1 MEPDVKHKKRK
12 APYKAH
18 HLSIFLVDDDK
29 AYLYPLG
36 FYLQKNTAHKIY
48 CYQTGEECLKNLYH
62 NPDLIILDL
71 NLNSETPY
79 SLTGFD
85 TLKEIKRL
93 QPDVKVV
100 ILSGRDTAKGLIET
114 MNNGAYSYVVKDTE
128 ALSSIKKLIDELN
141 TGQK

>member
-1 MEPDVKHKKRK
+1 METDVKHKKK
-12 APYKAH
+12 ALPH
-18 HLSIFLVDDDK
+18 NEGHLSIFLVDDDT

-36 FYLQKNTAHKIY
+36 FYLQKNTAHKVY

-93 QPDVKVV
+93 RPEIKVV
-100 ILSGRDTAKGLIET
+100 ILSGRDTAKGLVET
-114 MNNGAYSYVVKDTE
+114 MNNGAYSYVVKDIE

-141 TGQK
+141 IGHR